1 MNQDTLKVLLF
12 VPMFVSRTLPSSKMK
27 HLDIRICVGGSKNKR
42 GPRRGIFAYRY
53 LNIGILKHTGI
64 WI

>member
-1 MNQDTLKVLLF
+1 MNQYTLKVLLF
-12 VPMFVSRTLPSSKMK
+12 VPMFASRTPPKMK

-53 LNIGILKHTGI
+53 L
-64 WI
+64 